1 MNVLVVGGANYDL
14 VAHAGRL
21 PGEGE
26 TLVADDFHGAPGGK
40 AANLACAA
48 ARWGAHTRFVGRVG
62 DDDFGRA
69 VRDDLVAAGCDVRH
83 LATDARGTGLGLV
96 FMDGDGRYAT
106 VVAPRANAGLS
117 ADDVAE
123 LPDAWFTPDAVI
135 ALALEAPLDALHAV
149 TERARDVGATV
160 VLNAAP
166 VDRLD
171 DALDARWT
179 VLVVNEHE
187 AGERLGRPVDEGSAA
202 DAARTLAGGE
212 RTAVVTLGAAGA
224 VGWSPTHGPLHVAGL
239 PVHAVDTLGAGDVFT
254 GVLAA
259 ETAAGRPLD
268 AAITT
273 ATRVASASVT
283 RPGARF
289 PEGTPNGVA
298 DILTPSP
305 HPTLQE
311 DPA

>member
-26 TLVADDFHGAPGGK
+26 TLVADAFHGAPGGK

-48 ARWGAHTRFVGRVG
+48 ARWGATTQFVGRVG
-62 DDDFGRA
+62 NDDFGRA
-69 VRDDLVAAGCDVRH
+69 VRDDLVAAGCNVDYLTDDV
-83 LATDARGTGLGLV
+83 RGTGLGLV
-96 FMDGDGRYAT
+96 FMDGRGRYAT
-106 VVAPRANAGLS
+106 VVAPRANAALD
-117 ADDVAE
+117 ADDVEA
-123 LPDAWFTPDAVI
+123 LPDAWFTSSTVI
-135 ALALEAPLDALHAV
+135 ALALEAPADALHAV
-149 TERARDVGATV
+149 TERAHRSGASV

-171 DALDARWT
+171 AILDAAWT

-187 AGERLGRPVDEGSAA
+187 AGERLGRHVDAA
-202 DAARTLAGGE
+202 TAGDAARALAGGD

-224 VGWSPTHGPLHVAGL
+224 VGWSPTHGTTRVDG
-239 PVHAVDTLGAGDVFT
+239 VRVDAVDTLGAGDVFT

-259 ETAAGRPLD
+259 ETARGTPFGVAV
-268 AAITT
+268 AT
-273 ATRVASASVT
+273 ATRVAGASVT
-283 RPGARF
+283 HSGARF
-289 PEGTPNGVA
+289 PGGTPDGVA
-298 DILTPSP
+298 DILSAST

-311 DPA
+311 DSA